1 MKQGS
6 VKIAILLPAHN
17 EELTIAQMIG
27 TFDKIIKNAEI
38 VVIDNLST
46 DATRAL
52 AEIALNKL
60 QNNTGVLLLEN
71 SKGKAN
77 AIRKAFRTI
86 IADVYVMCDA
96 DSTYYIEDTH
106 RLISCITHDG
116 YEMAVADRHIMGEYA
131 KNNSRRMHN
140 FGNHL
145 IQKIVNKLYSSELS
159 DILSGFRA
167 FSRNFVDSYPITI
180 SGFELETDLT
190 LHALDKRLSIIEIPS
205 GYQDRPL
212 GSESKLNTISD
223 GFRIIRLILRLVRY
237 HRPFQFFGLISASHL
252 LLALLLA
259 YPSIRDYLQYRY
271 VQHLPSALLAVG
283 VAITGILMFLL
294 GIILDAIN
302 NTNQQIFA
310 LSQVRKSK

>member
-1 MKQGS
+1 
-6 VKIAILLPAHN
+6 
-17 EELTIAQMIG
+17 
-27 TFDKIIKNAEI
+27 
-38 VVIDNLST
+38 
-46 DATRAL
+46 
-52 AEIALNKL
+52 
-60 QNNTGVLLLEN
+60 
-71 SKGKAN
+71 
-77 AIRKAFRTI
+77 
-86 IADVYVMCDA
+86 
-96 DSTYYIEDTH
+96 
-106 RLISCITHDG
+106 
-116 YEMAVADRHIMGEYA
+116 MGEYA

-212 GSESKLNTISD
+212 GSESKLKTISD

-237 HRPFQFFGLISASHL
+237 HRPFQFFGLISAAHL

-259 YPSIRDYLQYRY
+259 YPSILDYLQYRY

-283 VAITGILMFLL
+283 IAITGILMFLL

-302 NTNQQIFA
+302 NTNQQIFS
-310 LSQVRKSK
+310 LSQARKSK